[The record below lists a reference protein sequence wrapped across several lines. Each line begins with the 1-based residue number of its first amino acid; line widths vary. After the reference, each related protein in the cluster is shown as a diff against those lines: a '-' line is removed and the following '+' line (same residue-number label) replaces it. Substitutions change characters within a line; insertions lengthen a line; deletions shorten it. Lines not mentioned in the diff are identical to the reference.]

1 MPRATSPARSS
12 RADTAEAVDAFLATL
27 AHPHLAEIQRLR
39 RLVTDA
45 HASIAEGIKWNAP
58 SFRTREY
65 FATFHLRQ
73 PRGVALIL
81 HLGARRRDPSLD
93 GSKIEDPEALLRWL
107 GQNRA
112 IVAFADAEQIEARA
126 AAFQTLIRHWID
138 FV

>member
-1 MPRATSPARSS
+1 MPRATPPVPSS

-27 AHPHLAEIQRLR
+27 AHPHLAAIHRLR
-39 RLVTDA
+39 RLITDA

-81 HLGARRRDPSLD
+81 HLGARRRDPLLD
-93 GSKIEDPEALLRWL
+93 GSKIEDPQALLRWL
-107 GQNRA
+107 GPNRA
-112 IVAFADAEQIEARA
+112 MVAFADADQIQARA
-126 AAFQTLIRHWID
+126 PAFQTLIRRWID
-138 FV
+138 FI